1 MKILHIITSIDRGG
15 AENQLFYLVKGQI
28 NLGNKVYVIFFKGN
42 QYWKKHLKKIGAKVY
57 YCPYENFYKIIKL
70 FKFFFII
77 NNIIKKIKPNVIHS
91 HLSLSE
97 LVGFLFKIKYKHN
110 IKFVITKHLGS
121 FLFEGSTGINK
132 FFSGLFLE
140 KIVLKKADHII
151 FISKEVKKYF
161 LNSIKLPTRKISVIY
176 YGYELKK
183 NDVKIQKN
191 FYIKY
196 KKDKNHVIIC
206 SISRH
211 VKQKNLPFLIK
222 AFAKINNELE
232 IKSKLILIGKG
243 PETNLLKQLA
253 IDLKILNKIIW
264 IKHCEN
270 IREFIKTIDIF
281 CLTSDYEGLGLVLLE
296 AMAEK
301 KPIIATNISAIPEI
315 VRNNFNGV
323 LFEKENQD
331 SFIAGF
337 KKIFYNKKFK
347 IKIVNNGY
355 KVVKNKFNIQKMINN
370 NLRIYNL

>member
-1 MKILHIITSIDRGG
+1 MKILHIITSIDKGG
-15 AENQLFYLVKGQI
+15 AENQLFCLVKGQI
-28 NLGNKVYVIFFKGN
+28 NLGNKVYIIFFKGN
-42 QYWKKHLKKIGAKVY
+42 HYWKKYLKKIGAKVY
-57 YCPYENFYKIIKL
+57 YCPYQNFYKIIKL

-77 NNIIKKIKPNVIHS
+77 NKIIKKIEPKVIHA

-97 LVGFLFKIKYKHN
+97 LVGFLLKIKYKHK
-110 IKFVITKHLGS
+110 IRFVITKHLGS
-121 FLFEGSTGINK
+121 FFFEGSTGINK

-161 LNSIKLPTRKISVIY
+161 LNSIKIPKRKISVIY

-183 NDVKIQKN
+183 IDVKIQKD
-191 FYIKY
+191 FYTKY
-196 KKDKNHVIIC
+196 KIDKDHLIIC

-222 AFAKINNELE
+222 VFAKINKELE
-232 IKSKLILIGKG
+232 IKSKLILVGKG
-243 PETNLLKQLA
+243 TETNLLKQLA
-253 IDLKILNKIIW
+253 IDLKISNKIIW
-264 IKHCEN
+264 IKHCEH
-270 IREFIKTIDIF
+270 IREFIKIIDIF
-281 CLTSDYEGLGLVLLE
+281 CLTSDYEGLGLVILE

-315 VRNNFNGV
+315 IRNNFNGV

-337 KKIFYNKKFK
+337 KKIFYNNKFKNKIITNGYTVLKKKFT
-347 IKIVNNGY
+347 
-355 KVVKNKFNIQKMINN
+355 IQKMINN